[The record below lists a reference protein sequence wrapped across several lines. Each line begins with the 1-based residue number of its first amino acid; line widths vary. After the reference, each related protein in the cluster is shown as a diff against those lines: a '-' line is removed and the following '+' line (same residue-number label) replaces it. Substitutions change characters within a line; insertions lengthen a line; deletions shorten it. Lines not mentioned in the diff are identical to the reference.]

1 MDSRTLKEQVILG
14 NHDTVFSELEKI
26 VTDNDKINDVYV
38 LAGRCNH
45 LRRQINLGHLAADEA
60 ARQWSILNSAL
71 LNLIDQVAAAD
82 GFIASPKD
90 SPVTIAPPLLQLL
103 GVVRQHCQSGD
114 VPFRTAHLL
123 NTALNYPH
131 PAIRQ
136 AFTQVSPT
144 LFDAVKQ
151 RLANFITTQKEKE
164 SGFIAFEWPELEA
177 IQAAWALAKNDN
189 APAITAKYLL
199 LGILDFPSG
208 TRDMV
213 EEEAG
218 SAAAFQQLTAN
229 IRNLNERITPANK
242 TSL

>member
-26 VTDNDKINDVYV
+26 LTDNDAVNVVYV
-38 LAGRCNH
+38 LAGRCNL
-45 LRRQINLGHLAADEA
+45 LRRQSNLGHLLPEEV

-71 LNLIDQVAAAD
+71 FSIIDEAD
-82 GFIASPKD
+82 AKGRFNAPNVGAS
-90 SPVTIAPPLLQLL
+90 VVIAPPLLQLL
-103 GVVRQHCQSGD
+103 GVVRQHCQSSD

-136 AFTQVSPT
+136 VFNQVGPT
-144 LFDAVKQ
+144 VFDAVKQ

-164 SGFIAFEWPELEA
+164 SGFIPFELTELEV
-177 IQAAWALAKNDN
+177 IQTAWALAQKDQ
-189 APAITAKYLL
+189 AQAITPKYLL
-199 LGILDFPSG
+199 LAILDLPSG

-213 EEEAG
+213 AEEAG
-218 SAAAFQQLTAN
+218 DPEAFTRLITLIQQ
-229 IRNLNERITPANK
+229 LNERIAPVNK